1 MHDLRRNDYDVTNSV
16 QVSST
21 AAVTAAVRELFA
33 SAYPGESFDRV
44 AVSFEEFDKLF
55 TGRMPGYHGV
65 DTGTQLSMPML
76 GRKRARNRALRVT

>member
-33 SAYPGESFDRV
+33 ETWPGESFDPV

-55 TGRMPGYHGV
+55 TAGCGLPRRRHPSTMIVNTPW
-65 DTGTQLSMPML
+65 T
-76 GRKRARNRALRVT
+76 